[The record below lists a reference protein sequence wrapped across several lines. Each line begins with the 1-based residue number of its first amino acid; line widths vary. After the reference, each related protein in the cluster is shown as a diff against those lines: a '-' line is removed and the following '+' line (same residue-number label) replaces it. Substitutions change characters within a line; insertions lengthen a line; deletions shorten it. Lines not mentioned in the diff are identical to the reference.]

1 MARTFEASK
10 AVRKSVPIHI
20 GIVGASGSGKTYSAL
35 RLATGIKSIYGG
47 DIFGIDSEANRMLHY
62 ADQFDFQHVPFGA
75 PFNPASYLDAV
86 KFCVG
91 KGAKTIIIDSA
102 SHMHDGPGGTLES
115 HESECDRL
123 VKQWN
128 STRDKVQMSAWAKPK
143 AELRQFINEI
153 LQMNVNIIWCFR
165 AKEKIKLIGGKTP
178 QAQGWMPISGDDL
191 IYEMTANLLMYPGSG
206 GVPTWQTDEIG
217 ERAMIKLPVQF
228 HDIFKDRKPL
238 DENIGK
244 LLAKWAFGNQS
255 QFAEPAKPQPTTPQQ
270 VAAAFQGTLINTGDS
285 KPIDN
290 PQSKLDD
297 QRLAQ
302 LRILLDIRA
311 KYDEKLPI
319 AGKSIIDKEVS
330 NNDITLEKIVELIGR
345 AKESLAKKGI
355 TV

>member
-10 AVRKSVPIHI
+10 AVRKYVPIHI

-35 RLATGIKSIYGG
+35 RLATGIKAIYGG

-86 KFCVG
+86 KFCVS

-128 STRDKVQMSAWAKPK
+128 STRDKVQMSSWAKPK

-191 IYEMTANLLMYPGSG
+191 IYEMTLNMLMYPGSG
-206 GVPTWQTDEIG
+206 GIPTWQTDEIG

-228 HDIFKDRKPL
+228 NDIFKDRKPL

-244 LLAKWAFGNQS
+244 MLAKWAFGS
-255 QFAEPAKPQPTTPQQ
+255 QPEPIKPANTPAQQ
-270 VAAAFQGTLINTGDS
+270 VANAFQGTLIDSGDS
-285 KPIDN
+285 KPISN
-290 PQSKLDD
+290 PVTKDD
-297 QRLAQ
+297 DPRLSA
-302 LRILLDIRA
+302 LKSLLEIRA
-311 KYDEKLPI
+311 KYDQELPK
-319 AGKSIIDKEVS
+319 AGKDIIDQEVK
-330 NNDITLEKIVELIGR
+330 NNDITLEKIHELINR
-345 AKESLAKKGI
+345 AKASLAKKGI
-355 TV
+355 NL